1 MNIEDYRN
9 SKQTAKP
16 NSGIISRWVERIEGS
31 NLQDRG
37 RDGARA
43 YLDQYGKGI
52 KEEKLVA
59 LARLADIKGYPEFAA
74 PFWEQAFLLAQGHY
88 ERLSSA
94 ATAVNAA
101 PDPIIQIPT
110 LRESFGFRPHLPV
123 VMTPDEAMS
132 LVRDPAYGVQEKID
146 GVHQLWRVK
155 GRQVTGGNKTGL
167 AKQIPIE
174 VAKALAETFD
184 DAEGDS
190 ELAKGRGF
198 LFDLMTDNGRNIRTL
213 GCLERYQRLEQ
224 QMGDRC
230 DGSSPIT
237 LVPFAID
244 LRTKLALVE
253 QLRATG
259 REGFVLKLL
268 DAPYGEGEM
277 GLSMVKAQFRA
288 RASVIVG
295 NPSERGRS
303 SVEVFVLRADGSRRS
318 LGNVTIPPNAQIPR
332 PGSVIEIQMLYV
344 YPGPEGKA
352 CQAQFLEPRY
362 DVGPENCLEAKLRIK
377 EAPEIAA

>member
-132 LVRDPAYGVQEKID
+132 LVRDLIPALSAHYPCGAGYPPRPCFASQ
-146 GVHQLWRVK
+146 RV
-155 GRQVTGGNKTGL
+155 
-167 AKQIPIE
+167 
-174 VAKALAETFD
+174 
-184 DAEGDS
+184 
-190 ELAKGRGF
+190 
-198 LFDLMTDNGRNIRTL
+198 
-213 GCLERYQRLEQ
+213 
-224 QMGDRC
+224 
-230 DGSSPIT
+230 
-237 LVPFAID
+237 
-244 LRTKLALVE
+244 LALRMPCV
-253 QLRATG
+253 Q
-259 REGFVLKLL
+259 
-268 DAPYGEGEM
+268 
-277 GLSMVKAQFRA
+277 SA
-288 RASVIVG
+288 RPA
-295 NPSERGRS
+295 
-303 SVEVFVLRADGSRRS
+303 
-318 LGNVTIPPNAQIPR
+318 
-332 PGSVIEIQMLYV
+332 
-344 YPGPEGKA
+344 
-352 CQAQFLEPRY
+352 
-362 DVGPENCLEAKLRIK
+362 
-377 EAPEIAA
+377 